1 MKVEIKTAKG
11 SIVVNGNDIVQLGLG
26 NNSIHDVRADELIGS
41 SNGSIWTAGGWSKI
55 KSVVEYRAKRTAIGP
70 KRTSRR

>member
-1 MKVEIKTAKG
+1 MKVEFKTSKA
-11 SIVVNGNDIVQLGLG
+11 SIVVDGDQIVQWGLG
-26 NNSIHDVRADELIGS
+26 NNSIHDMRASELVGTV
-41 SNGSIWTAGGWSKI
+41 NGHLWTRDGWVKI